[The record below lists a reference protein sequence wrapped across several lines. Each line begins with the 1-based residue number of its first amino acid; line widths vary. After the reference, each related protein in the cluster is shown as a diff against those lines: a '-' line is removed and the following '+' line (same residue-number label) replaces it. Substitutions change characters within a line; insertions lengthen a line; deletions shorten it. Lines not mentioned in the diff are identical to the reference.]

1 MRRSVAAFLTL
12 ALGAG
17 LIAGCGGSGSQTPAG
32 GDKAANV
39 VIWSWRPQDET
50 IWDAVEQK
58 LQAQGENI
66 TIEFRGIKSTE
77 YDSVLQTAMAGEQ
90 GPDIFTTRGGSGT
103 SKYANAGQILAL
115 NDVVDLSGFDA
126 GTLEQVSSE
135 GKIYAVPFAVQT
147 EHFFYNKEIFDQYGF
162 EEPKSWDD
170 LIKILDTLKADGKTG
185 IAIGG
190 KSGYAINL
198 MVDTLGATQLG
209 EQWAQDAIAGK
220 TNFTDPKFVQVLERV
235 DKLSEYAQKD
245 FMASAMGDARVI
257 FATGD
262 AAMIIDGIWAVE
274 TYYLETNPNIKL
286 GSFLA
291 PPVGNEEQLMYSYVD
306 GGYAI
311 NAHSKVQEAALKV
324 LAYTATDEFAQLYAD
339 TNAEIPGNQHV
350 TFPESKPMLQE
361 AVKTW
366 KEHGLKTNF
375 RIRSPFDAG
384 SPDIST
390 SLSANLQ
397 GMFSDQITPQQAAE
411 ALQKDLA
418 SWYPA
423 FQNQ

>member
-1 MRRSVAAFLTL
+1 MRRSVAALLTL

-17 LIAGCGGSGSQTPAG
+17 LIAGCGGSGSQTPAN
-32 GDKAANV
+32 GDQPANV
-39 VIWSWRPQDET
+39 TIWSWRPQDEDL
-50 IWDAVEQK
+50 WKAVEKK
-58 LQAQGENI
+58 LQDQGENI

-77 YDSVLQTAMAGEQ
+77 YDSVLQTAMAGGQ

-103 SKYANAGQILAL
+103 GKYADAGQILAL
-115 NDVVDLSGFDA
+115 DDIVDLSGFDA
-126 GTLEQVSSE
+126 GTLDQVSHN

-147 EHFFYNKEIFDQYGF
+147 EEFFYNKEIFDQYGF
-162 EEPKSWDD
+162 EEPKTWDD

-198 MVDTLGATQLG
+198 MVDTIGATQLG
-209 EQWAQDAIAGK
+209 EQWAQDVIAGK
-220 TNFTDPKFVQVLERV
+220 TNFTDEKFVQVLERV

-274 TYYLETNPNIKL
+274 TYYLDTNPNIKL
-286 GSFLA
+286 GAFLA
-291 PPVGNEEQLMYSYVD
+291 PPVGNEKPLMYSYVD
-306 GGYAI
+306 GGYAV
-311 NAHSKVQEAALKV
+311 NANSKVRDAALKV
-324 LAYTATDEFAQLYAD
+324 LAFTATSEFAQMYAD
-339 TNAEIPGNQHV
+339 ANAEIPGNQHV
-350 TFPESKPMLQE
+350 TFPESKPMLQW
-361 AVKTW
+361 AVKNW
-366 KEHGLKTNF
+366 KENGLQTNF

-397 GMFSDQITPQQAAE
+397 GMFSDQITPKQAAE